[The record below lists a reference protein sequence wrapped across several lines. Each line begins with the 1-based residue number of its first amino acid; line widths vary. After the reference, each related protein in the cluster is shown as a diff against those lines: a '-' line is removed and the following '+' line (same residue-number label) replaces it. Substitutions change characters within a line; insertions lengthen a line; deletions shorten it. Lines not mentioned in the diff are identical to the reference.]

1 MSVAAIT
8 VAALLVS
15 SPITTDADRI
25 AAKGNTV
32 HFTIWMA
39 VMKSTRVVVC
49 GARGRSG

>member
-1 MSVAAIT
+1 VNSCFSVAWRIVTRKFPA
-8 VAALLVS
+8 S
-15 SPITTDADRI
+15 S
-25 AAKGNTV
+25 NTV